1 MKQFELRSRRIV
13 RRWVAVG
20 AVVGVGVLLA
30 GCGAEAGPSGDL
42 AVPDPAPAPSK
53 SSAAAPPG
61 DSAAPAEDAESV
73 EALEAAAAEA
83 LAVAEAALAA
93 AHLAQAIADGNEA
106 AVAAAEAALMEAQA
120 AADAARAQAAA
131 AQEEATA
138 AQAEAAAAQAEA
150 AAAQAE
156 AAAAQAE
163 ADEART
169 AAEMA
174 AAEAA
179 TATVERNQAAS
190 PAPAPAA
197 PPPAS
202 EPPPPATTT
211 PPPATTTPPP
221 AAEAPAMDA
230 SDDMAMDGMDDMG
243 DEMADMGAPEEAM
256 GASPESSSQRD
267 AAEESLEPASP
278 EECWGCSSNIFE
290 DYGVNPFVDTSADP
304 LSTFAL
310 DVDTAS
316 YVVARNHLRGGVL
329 PPLEAVRVEEFV
341 NYFDGG
347 YEPAWDEFVID
358 LAAAP
363 SPFTR
368 DGYVLLRVGVQ
379 APEALAGSS
388 VLDTVVVVMDRS
400 GSMSEMADFGDEP
413 LERMQ
418 LAHKAVDV
426 LLDGLPNGTRVGIVA
441 YNTQVRTIFEPT
453 DVAGNRARIMQRVR
467 EQVIPEG
474 RTNTEAGLLRGF
486 EMALAEADAGRSVLV
501 LLLSDGVANV
511 GATSTEE
518 ILERI
523 GERGDIGLSTIGV
536 GLGPFNDVL
545 MEQLAN
551 SADGTYHYI
560 DTSEQARRIFGDNLG
575 GMLLLAARD
584 AKIQVEFNPETVRTY
599 RLLGFENRDIADE
612 DFRDNTV
619 DAGEVGLGQSATA
632 LYELELRATRGGSAE
647 LATVTLRYERPDRT
661 SIREIERSIS
671 RAEVVGG
678 FAAADPHFRL
688 AVVAAEFAEVLRHSP
703 FVDYRDLDMTVL
715 AEESGA
721 VARALPGDP
730 DAAELA
736 DLIDLARQRMG

>member
-1 MKQFELRSRRIV
+1 MKQFEFRSRRMV

-20 AVVGVGVLLA
+20 AVVAVGALLV
-30 GCGAEAGPSGDL
+30 GCGSEAGQRGDL
-42 AVPDPAPAPSK
+42 TVPDPAPAPSK
-53 SSAAAPPG
+53 SSAPEPAAPE
-61 DSAAPAEDAESV
+61 SPAEAAGSAGSAEATA
-73 EALEAAAAEA
+73 ALEA
-83 LAVAEAALAA
+83 LATAEAALAA
-93 AHLAQAIADGNEA
+93 AELAQATAEGNQEA
-106 AVAAAEAALMEAQA
+106 VSAAEAALADAQA
-120 AADAARAQAAA
+120 AADAARSQ
-131 AQEEATA
+131 
-138 AQAEAAAAQAEA
+138 
-150 AAAQAE
+150 

-163 ADEART
+163 ADAARSQAAAMQAEAD
-169 AAEMA
+169 AARS

-179 TATVERNQAAS
+179 SAQAAVA
-190 PAPAPAA
+190 PAEAEAAAATTSTSVDPNGAAPAA
-197 PPPAS
+197 PPPAPS
-202 EPPPPATTT
+202 APPPVAEPPPPATTT
-211 PPPATTTPPP
+211 PPR
-221 AAEAPAMDA
+221 AAEAAIIDVTP
-230 SDDMAMDGMDDMG
+230 DDMADAMS
-243 DEMADMGAPEEAM
+243 DMGAPEEAM
-256 GASPESSSQRD
+256 GATSESSPQRES
-267 AAEESLEPASP
+267 AEESLEPASP

-329 PPLEAVRVEEFV
+329 PPPEAVRVEEFV
-341 NYFDGG
+341 NYFDGD

-363 SPFTR
+363 SPFAR

-388 VLDTVVVVMDRS
+388 VLDTVVIVLDRS

-413 LERMQ
+413 LERIQ

-441 YNTQVRTIFEPT
+441 YNQQVSTILEPT

-486 EMALAEADAGRSVLV
+486 EMAVAEADSGRSVLV

-518 ILERI
+518 ILNRI

-560 DTSEQARRIFGDNLG
+560 DTSEEARRIFDDNLG

-584 AKIQVEFNPETVRTY
+584 AKIQVEFNPETVHSY
-599 RLLGFENRDIADE
+599 RLLGFENRDVADE

-632 LYELELRATRGGSAE
+632 LYELELRATRSAPAE

-661 SIREIERSIS
+661 SVREIDRSIS
-671 RAEVVGG
+671 RGDVAGS
-678 FAAADPHFRL
+678 FAAADPQFRL
-688 AVVAAEFAEVLRHSP
+688 AAVAAEFAEVLRRSP
-703 FVDYRDLDMTVL
+703 FVDYRDLDMTAL
-715 AEESGA
+715 LEESRA
-721 VARALPGDP
+721 VASDLPGDS
-730 DAAELA
+730 DATELA
-736 DLIDLARQRMG
+736 DLIETARQRFG

>member
-1 MKQFELRSRRIV
+1 M
-13 RRWVAVG
+13 
-20 AVVGVGVLLA
+20 
-30 GCGAEAGPSGDL
+30 AEA
-42 AVPDPAPAPSK
+42 AM
-53 SSAAAPPG
+53 
-61 DSAAPAEDAESV
+61 
-73 EALEAAAAEA
+73 AAAALAQATSEGNQEA
-83 LAVAEAALAA
+83 VAVAEAALAA
-93 AHLAQAIADGNEA
+93 A
-106 AVAAAEAALMEAQA
+106 QA
-120 AADAARAQAAA
+120 AAQVARAQAAA
-131 AQEEATA
+131 AQ
-138 AQAEAAAAQAEA
+138 AEADESRAAAEVVQE
-150 AAAQAE
+150 E

-163 ADEART
+163 ADQARS
-169 AAEMA
+169 

-179 TATVERNQAAS
+179 SAQAAAAPPEAEAAAGAAATS
-190 PAPAPAA
+190 VDGNEAAPAAPPPAPAA
-197 PPPAS
+197 PPPVS
-202 EPPPPATTT
+202 EPPPPAATT
-211 PPPATTTPPP
+211 PPPAPESPSIE
-221 AAEAPAMDA
+221 AAT
-230 SDDMAMDGMDDMG
+230 DDMAMDGMDDM
-243 DEMADMGAPEEAM
+243 EAPEEAM
-256 GASPESSSQRD
+256 DAAPESSSQRD
-267 AAEESLEPASP
+267 AAEEPLEPTPP

-329 PPLEAVRVEEFV
+329 PPPEAVRVEEFV
-341 NYFDGG
+341 NYFDGD

-363 SPFTR
+363 SPFAR

-379 APEALAGSS
+379 APEALTGSS
-388 VLDTVVVVMDRS
+388 VLDTVVIVLDRS

-413 LERMQ
+413 LERIQ

-441 YNTQVRTIFEPT
+441 YNQQVSTILEPT

-486 EMALAEADAGRSVLV
+486 EMAVAEADAGRSVLV

-518 ILERI
+518 ILNRI

-560 DTSEQARRIFGDNLG
+560 DTSEEARRIFDDNLG

-584 AKIQVEFNPETVRTY
+584 AKIQVEFNPETVHSY
-599 RLLGFENRDIADE
+599 RLLGFENRDVADE

-632 LYELELRATRGGSAE
+632 LYELELRATRSAPAE

-661 SIREIERSIS
+661 SVREIDRSIRRGDVAGS
-671 RAEVVGG
+671 
-678 FAAADPHFRL
+678 FAAADPQFRL
-688 AVVAAEFAEVLRHSP
+688 AAVAAEFAEVLRRSP
-703 FVDYRDLDMTVL
+703 FVDYRDLDMTAL
-715 AEESGA
+715 LEESRA
-721 VARALPGDP
+721 VARDLPGDS
-730 DAAELA
+730 DATELA
-736 DLIDLARQRMG
+736 DLIETARQRFG